1 MVRYT
6 QAMHIASVL
15 AGKGE
20 ISVKAQMLPVM
31 ARLPESQVAEIDA
44 MAKLAKKS
52 RSAMVVHLLNA
63 SLEAVR
69 NASDKNTLKLID
81 KEAFTALQSYG
92 GSNPEAEKGEA

>member
-1 MVRYT
+1 MARYT

-15 AGKGE
+15 SGKSE
-20 ISVKAQMLPVM
+20 MSVKAQMLAVM

-69 NASDKNTLKLID
+69 YAADKDTLKLID
-81 KEAFTALQSYG
+81 REAFTVLQSYDRP
-92 GSNPEAEKGEA
+92 NPDSEKGEA

>member
-1 MVRYT
+1 MARYT

-20 ISVKAQMLPVM
+20 ITVKAEMRAVM

-44 MAKLAKKS
+44 MAKLSRKT
-52 RSAMVVHLLNA
+52 RSAMIVHLLNA

-69 NASDKNTLKLID
+69 HASDKNTLKLID
-81 KEAFTALQSYG
+81 QEVFTALQASDRLT
-92 GSNPEAEKGEA
+92 SDLEKGEV